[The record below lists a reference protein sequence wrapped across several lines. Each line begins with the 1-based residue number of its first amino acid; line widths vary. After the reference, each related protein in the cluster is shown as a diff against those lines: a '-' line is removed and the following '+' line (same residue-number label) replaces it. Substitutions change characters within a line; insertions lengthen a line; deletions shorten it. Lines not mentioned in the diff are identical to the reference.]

1 MHKVYISEFIKQV
14 QSKGNHKVQCSKFKV
29 QSKSNMRELIKEI
42 WSTSKRNKLRTSLTG
57 FAVAWGIFMLIFLL
71 GAGNGLINAQLQ
83 QSTRFL
89 ANSMRVFPGE
99 TSKAYKGL
107 KEGRSITLNDR
118 DILISNQTYGQYVD
132 DVGGRLEQYNVNI
145 NYGDNYVAS
154 QSLVGVAPTHPKI
167 DKTELIAGRFI
178 NEIDMKDQRKNVV
191 LSRSQ
196 AKELSKD
203 YRSLVG
209 KNVKISNLNFQVVG
223 IYKDDESRNNTDA
236 FIAYSTIKTIYAK
249 GDDAGSLEFTI
260 KNLKTQEDNEQFEKN
275 YRASINN
282 NHQAAPDDDRTI
294 WLWNRYMDNIQM
306 NQGIAIMQTALWIV
320 GLFTL
325 LSGIVGVSNIML
337 ITVKERTREFGVR
350 KAIGAKPWSILKLI
364 ITESIIITSFF
375 GYIGM
380 VCGVAANEIMDATI
394 GHTTVDT
401 GLFKAAMFVNP
412 TVGLGTC
419 IGATIAIVIAGT
431 IAGLI
436 PAIKAARIRPIEAL
450 RAE

>member
-1 MHKVYISEFIKQV
+1 MASALYKLSTINYQLKI
-14 QSKGNHKVQCSKFKV
+14 
-29 QSKSNMRELIKEI
+29 MRELIKEI

-167 DKTELIAGRFI
+167 DKTEMIAGRFI
-178 NEIDMKDQRKNVV
+178 NEIDMKEQRKNVV

-196 AKELSKD
+196 AKELCKD

-412 TVGLGTC
+412 TVGIGTC

>member
-1 MHKVYISEFIKQV
+1 MHMNSSLFTLHSSLLSEV
-14 QSKGNHKVQCSKFKV
+14 
-29 QSKSNMRELIKEI
+29 
-42 WSTSKRNKLRTSLTG
+42 WSTSKRNKLRTTLTG

-260 KNLKTQEDNEQFEKN
+260 KNLKTKEDNEQFEKN

>member
-1 MHKVYISEFIKQV
+1 
-14 QSKGNHKVQCSKFKV
+14 
-29 QSKSNMRELIKEI
+29 MRELIKEI

-107 KEGRSITLNDR
+107 KEGRSITLNDK
-118 DILISNQTYGQYVD
+118 DILISNKTYGQYVD

-178 NEIDMKDQRKNVV
+178 NEIDMKEQRKNVV

-196 AKELSKD
+196 AKELCKD

-223 IYKDDESRNNTDA
+223 IYKDDESRNNTEA

-394 GHTTVDT
+394 GHTIVDT

-419 IGATIAIVIAGT
+419 IGATITIVIAGT

>member
-1 MHKVYISEFIKQV
+1 MHMNSSLFTLHSSLLSEV
-14 QSKGNHKVQCSKFKV
+14 
-29 QSKSNMRELIKEI
+29 

-118 DILISNQTYGQYVD
+118 DILISNETYGQYVD

-167 DKTELIAGRFI
+167 DKTEMIAGRFI
-178 NEIDMKDQRKNVV
+178 NEIDMKEQRKNVV

-196 AKELSKD
+196 AKELCKD

>member
-1 MHKVYISEFIKQV
+1 
-14 QSKGNHKVQCSKFKV
+14 
-29 QSKSNMRELIKEI
+29 MRELIKEI

-107 KEGRSITLNDR
+107 KEGRSITLNDK
-118 DILISNQTYGQYVD
+118 DILISNKTYGQYVD
-132 DVGGRLEQYNVNI
+132 DVGGRLEQYNLNI

-167 DKTELIAGRFI
+167 DKTEMIAGRFI
-178 NEIDMKDQRKNVV
+178 NEIDMKEQRKNVV

-196 AKELSKD
+196 AKELCKD

-223 IYKDDESRNNTDA
+223 IYKDDESRNNTEA
-236 FIAYSTIKTIYAK
+236 FIAYSTVKIIYAK

-260 KNLKTQEDNEQFEKN
+260 KNLKTREDNKQFEKN

-282 NHQAAPDDDRTI
+282 NHQAAPDDERTI

-412 TVGLGTC
+412 TVGIGTC
-419 IGATIAIVIAGT
+419 IGATITIVIAGT

>member
-1 MHKVYISEFIKQV
+1 
-14 QSKGNHKVQCSKFKV
+14 
-29 QSKSNMRELIKEI
+29 MRELIKEI

-178 NEIDMKDQRKNVV
+178 NEIDMKEQRKNVV

-209 KNVKISNLNFQVVG
+209 KNVKVNNLNFQVVG
-223 IYKDDESRNNTDA
+223 IYKDDESRNNTEA

-260 KNLKTQEDNEQFEKN
+260 KNLKTKEDNKQFEKN

-294 WLWNRYMDNIQM
+294 WLWNRYVDNIQM

-412 TVGLGTC
+412 TVGIGTC
-419 IGATIAIVIAGT
+419 IGATITIVIAGT

>member
-1 MHKVYISEFIKQV
+1 
-14 QSKGNHKVQCSKFKV
+14 
-29 QSKSNMRELIKEI
+29 MRELIKEI

-191 LSRSQ
+191 LSRIQ
-196 AKELSKD
+196 AKELCKD

-364 ITESIIITSFF
+364 ITESIIIISFF

>member
-1 MHKVYISEFIKQV
+1 
-14 QSKGNHKVQCSKFKV
+14 
-29 QSKSNMRELIKEI
+29 MRELIKEI

-167 DKTELIAGRFI
+167 DKTEMIAGRFI
-178 NEIDMKDQRKNVV
+178 NKIDMKDQRKNVV

-196 AKELSKD
+196 AKELCKD

>member
-1 MHKVYISEFIKQV
+1 
-14 QSKGNHKVQCSKFKV
+14 
-29 QSKSNMRELIKEI
+29 MRELIKEI

-107 KEGRSITLNDR
+107 KEGRSITLNDK

-178 NEIDMKDQRKNVV
+178 NEIDMKEQRKNVV

-209 KNVKISNLNFQVVG
+209 RNVKISNLNFQVVG
-223 IYKDDESRNNTDA
+223 IYKDDESRNNTEA

-260 KNLKTQEDNEQFEKN
+260 KNLKTREDNKQFEKN

-282 NHQAAPDDDRTI
+282 NHQAAPDDERTI

-412 TVGLGTC
+412 TVGIGTC
-419 IGATIAIVIAGT
+419 IGATITIVIAGT
-431 IAGLI
+431 IAGVI

>member
-1 MHKVYISEFIKQV
+1 
-14 QSKGNHKVQCSKFKV
+14 
-29 QSKSNMRELIKEI
+29 MRELIKEI

-196 AKELSKD
+196 AKELCKD

-223 IYKDDESRNNTDA
+223 IYKDDESRNNTEA

-306 NQGIAIMQTALWIV
+306 NQGIGIMQTALWIV

-394 GHTTVDT
+394 GHTTIDT

-412 TVGLGTC
+412 TVGIGTC
-419 IGATIAIVIAGT
+419 IGATITIVIAGT

>member
-1 MHKVYISEFIKQV
+1 
-14 QSKGNHKVQCSKFKV
+14 
-29 QSKSNMRELIKEI
+29 
-42 WSTSKRNKLRTSLTG
+42 
-57 FAVAWGIFMLIFLL
+57 MLIFLL

-107 KEGRSITLNDR
+107 KEGRSITLNDK
-118 DILISNQTYGQYVD
+118 DILISNKTYGQYVD

-178 NEIDMKDQRKNVV
+178 NEIDMKEQRKNVV

-196 AKELSKD
+196 AKELCKD
-203 YRSLVG
+203 YHSLVG

-223 IYKDDESRNNTDA
+223 IYKDDESRNNTEA

-260 KNLKTQEDNEQFEKN
+260 KNLKTREDNKQFEKN

-419 IGATIAIVIAGT
+419 IGATITIVIAGT

-436 PAIKAARIRPIEAL
+436 PAIKAAKIRPIEAL

>member
-1 MHKVYISEFIKQV
+1 
-14 QSKGNHKVQCSKFKV
+14 
-29 QSKSNMRELIKEI
+29 MRELIKEI

-107 KEGRSITLNDR
+107 KEGRSITLNDK

-167 DKTELIAGRFI
+167 DKTEMIAGRFI
-178 NEIDMKDQRKNVV
+178 NEIDMKEQRKNVV

-209 KNVKISNLNFQVVG
+209 KNVKVNNLNFQVVG
-223 IYKDDESRNNTDA
+223 IYKDDESRNNTEA
-236 FIAYSTIKTIYAK
+236 FTAYSTVKIIYAK

-260 KNLKTQEDNEQFEKN
+260 KNLKTKEDNKQFEKN

-294 WLWNRYMDNIQM
+294 WLWNRYVDNIQM

-412 TVGLGTC
+412 TVGIGTC
-419 IGATIAIVIAGT
+419 IGATITIVIAGT

>member
-1 MHKVYISEFIKQV
+1 
-14 QSKGNHKVQCSKFKV
+14 
-29 QSKSNMRELIKEI
+29 MRELIKEI

-167 DKTELIAGRFI
+167 DKTELIVGRFI
-178 NEIDMKDQRKNVV
+178 NEIDTKDQRKNVV

-196 AKELSKD
+196 AKELCKD

-209 KNVKISNLNFQVVG
+209 KNVKISNLNFQIVG

-260 KNLKTQEDNEQFEKN
+260 KNLKTQEDNEKFEKN

>member
-1 MHKVYISEFIKQV
+1 
-14 QSKGNHKVQCSKFKV
+14 
-29 QSKSNMRELIKEI
+29 MRELIKEI

-107 KEGRSITLNDR
+107 KEGRSITLNDK
-118 DILISNQTYGQYVD
+118 DILISNKTYGQYID

-145 NYGDNYVAS
+145 NYGDNYVAN

-196 AKELSKD
+196 AKELCKD

-223 IYKDDESRNNTDA
+223 IYKDDESRNNTEA
-236 FIAYSTIKTIYAK
+236 FTAYSTVKIIYAK

-260 KNLKTQEDNEQFEKN
+260 KNLKTKEDNKQFEKN

-282 NHQAAPDDDRTI
+282 NHQAAPDDERTI

-412 TVGLGTC
+412 TVGIGTC
-419 IGATIAIVIAGT
+419 IGATITIVIAGT

>member
-107 KEGRSITLNDR
+107 KEGRSITLNDK
-118 DILISNQTYGQYVD
+118 DILISNKTYGQYVD

-178 NEIDMKDQRKNVV
+178 NEIDMKEQRKNVV

-223 IYKDDESRNNTDA
+223 IYKDDESRNNTEA

-260 KNLKTQEDNEQFEKN
+260 KNLKTKEDNEQFEKN

-282 NHQAAPDDDRTI
+282 NHQAAPDDERTI

>member
-1 MHKVYISEFIKQV
+1 
-14 QSKGNHKVQCSKFKV
+14 
-29 QSKSNMRELIKEI
+29 MRELIKEI

-107 KEGRSITLNDR
+107 KEGRSITLNDK
-118 DILISNQTYGQYVD
+118 DILISNKTYGQYVD

-178 NEIDMKDQRKNVV
+178 NEIDMKEQRKNVV

-196 AKELSKD
+196 AKELCKD

-223 IYKDDESRNNTDA
+223 IYKDDESRNNTEA

-260 KNLKTQEDNEQFEKN
+260 KNLKTKEDNEKFEKN

-282 NHQAAPDDDRTI
+282 NHQAAPDDERTI
-294 WLWNRYMDNIQM
+294 WLWNRYVDNIQM

-419 IGATIAIVIAGT
+419 IGATITIVIAGT
-431 IAGLI
+431 IAGVI

>member
-1 MHKVYISEFIKQV
+1 
-14 QSKGNHKVQCSKFKV
+14 
-29 QSKSNMRELIKEI
+29 MRELIKEI

-99 TSKAYKGL
+99 TSKAHKGL
-107 KEGRSITLNDR
+107 KEGRSITLNDK
-118 DILISNQTYGQYVD
+118 DILISNKTYGQYVD

-178 NEIDMKDQRKNVV
+178 NEIDMKEQRKNVV

-196 AKELSKD
+196 AKELCKD

-236 FIAYSTIKTIYAK
+236 FTAYSTVKIIYAK

-260 KNLKTQEDNEQFEKN
+260 KNLKTREDNKQFEKN

-282 NHQAAPDDDRTI
+282 NHQAAPDDERTI

-419 IGATIAIVIAGT
+419 IGATITIVIAGT

>member
-1 MHKVYISEFIKQV
+1 
-14 QSKGNHKVQCSKFKV
+14 
-29 QSKSNMRELIKEI
+29 MRELIKEI

-118 DILISNQTYGQYVD
+118 DILISNETYGQYVD

-196 AKELSKD
+196 AKELCKD

-223 IYKDDESRNNTDA
+223 IYKDDESRNNTEA

-260 KNLKTQEDNEQFEKN
+260 KNLKTQEDNEKFEKN

-282 NHQAAPDDDRTI
+282 NHQAAPDDEQTI

>member
-1 MHKVYISEFIKQV
+1 
-14 QSKGNHKVQCSKFKV
+14 
-29 QSKSNMRELIKEI
+29 MRELIKEI

-107 KEGRSITLNDR
+107 KEGRSITLNDK
-118 DILISNQTYGQYVD
+118 DILISNKTYGQYVD

-178 NEIDMKDQRKNVV
+178 NEIDMKEQRKNVV

-196 AKELSKD
+196 AKELCKD

-209 KNVKISNLNFQVVG
+209 KNVKISNLNFLVVG
-223 IYKDDESRNNTDA
+223 IYKDDESRNNTEA

-412 TVGLGTC
+412 TVGIGTC
-419 IGATIAIVIAGT
+419 IGATITIVIAGT

>member
-1 MHKVYISEFIKQV
+1 MHMNSSLFTLHSSLLSEV
-14 QSKGNHKVQCSKFKV
+14 
-29 QSKSNMRELIKEI
+29 

-107 KEGRSITLNDR
+107 KEGRSITLNDK
-118 DILISNQTYGQYVD
+118 DILISNKTYGQYVD

-178 NEIDMKDQRKNVV
+178 NEIDMKEQRKNVV

-196 AKELSKD
+196 AKELCKD

-223 IYKDDESRNNTDA
+223 IYKDDESRNNTEA

-282 NHQAAPDDDRTI
+282 NHQAAPDDERTI

-375 GYIGM
+375 GYIGL

-412 TVGLGTC
+412 TVGIGTC
-419 IGATIAIVIAGT
+419 IGATITIVIAGT

-436 PAIKAARIRPIEAL
+436 PAIKAERIRPIEAL

>member
-1 MHKVYISEFIKQV
+1 M
-14 QSKGNHKVQCSKFKV
+14 KF
-29 QSKSNMRELIKEI
+29 SSFTFHSSLLSEI

-83 QSTRFL
+83 QSDRFL
-89 ANSMRVFPGE
+89 ANSMVVYGQN
-99 TSKAYKGL
+99 TSKAYNGL
-107 KEGRSITLNDR
+107 KEGRPIDLNDK
-118 DILISNQTYGQYVD
+118 DMLITDHVYAHQVG
-132 DVGGRLEQYNVNI
+132 DVGGQLQQYSVNI
-145 NYGDNYVAS
+145 NYGDNYIAD
-154 QSLVGVAPTHPKI
+154 QTLTGVYPSHTKI
-167 DKTELIAGRFI
+167 NKIEMLKGRFI
-178 NEIDMKDQRKNVV
+178 NQIDMQQRRKVV
-191 LSRSQ
+191 VMSRSQ
-196 AKELSKD
+196 AKELVKD
-203 YRSLVG
+203 YRLLVG
-209 KNVKISNLNFQVVG
+209 KNVKLGDLSFKVVG
-223 IYKDDESRNNTDA
+223 IYKDDETRQNNEA
-236 FIAYSTIKTIYAK
+236 FTSFYTVKTIYAK
-249 GDDAGSLEFTI
+249 GDKAGDIEFTL
-260 KNLKTQEDNEQFEKN
+260 KNMKSEEDNRAFEKN

-282 NHQAAPDDDRTI
+282 NHQAAPDDERSL
-294 WLWNRYMDNIQM
+294 WLWNRYLDNIQM
-306 NQGIAIMQTALWIV
+306 NQGIAIIQSALWII

-380 VCGVAANEIMDATI
+380 VCGVAVNELMDKTI

-412 TVGLGTC
+412 TVGIGTC
-419 IGATIAIVIAGT
+419 IGATITIVIAGT

-436 PAIKAARIRPIEAL
+436 PAIKAAKIRPIEAL

>member
-1 MHKVYISEFIKQV
+1 
-14 QSKGNHKVQCSKFKV
+14 
-29 QSKSNMRELIKEI
+29 MRELIKEI

-107 KEGRSITLNDR
+107 KEGRSITLNDK
-118 DILISNQTYGQYVD
+118 DILISNKTYGQYID

-178 NEIDMKDQRKNVV
+178 NEIDMKEQRKKVV

-209 KNVKISNLNFQVVG
+209 KNVKVNNLNFQVVG
-223 IYKDDESRNNTDA
+223 IYKDDESRNNTEA
-236 FIAYSTIKTIYAK
+236 FTAYSTVKIIYAK

-260 KNLKTQEDNEQFEKN
+260 KNLKTKEDNKQFEKN

-294 WLWNRYMDNIQM
+294 WLWNRYVDNIQM

-412 TVGLGTC
+412 TVGIGTC
-419 IGATIAIVIAGT
+419 IGATITIVIAGT

>member
-1 MHKVYISEFIKQV
+1 
-14 QSKGNHKVQCSKFKV
+14 
-29 QSKSNMRELIKEI
+29 MRELIKEI

-107 KEGRSITLNDR
+107 KEGRSITLNDK
-118 DILISNQTYGQYVD
+118 DILISNKTYGQYVD

-167 DKTELIAGRFI
+167 DKTEMIAGRFI

-196 AKELSKD
+196 AKELCKD

-223 IYKDDESRNNTDA
+223 IYKDDESRNNTEA

-260 KNLKTQEDNEQFEKN
+260 KNLKTKEDNKQFEKN

-282 NHQAAPDDDRTI
+282 NHQAAPDDERTI
-294 WLWNRYMDNIQM
+294 WLWNRYVDNIQM

-380 VCGVAANEIMDATI
+380 VCGVAANEIMEATI

-412 TVGLGTC
+412 TVGIGTC
-419 IGATIAIVIAGT
+419 IGATITIVIAGT

>member
-1 MHKVYISEFIKQV
+1 
-14 QSKGNHKVQCSKFKV
+14 
-29 QSKSNMRELIKEI
+29 MRELIKEI

-107 KEGRSITLNDR
+107 KEGRSITLNDK
-118 DILISNQTYGQYVD
+118 DILISNKTYGQYVD
-132 DVGGRLEQYNVNI
+132 DVGGRLEQYNLNI

-178 NEIDMKDQRKNVV
+178 NEIDMKEQRKNVV

-196 AKELSKD
+196 AKELYKD

-260 KNLKTQEDNEQFEKN
+260 KNLKTREDNKQFEKN

-282 NHQAAPDDDRTI
+282 NHQAAPDDERTI

-412 TVGLGTC
+412 TVGIGTC
-419 IGATIAIVIAGT
+419 IGATITIVIAGT

>member
-1 MHKVYISEFIKQV
+1 
-14 QSKGNHKVQCSKFKV
+14 
-29 QSKSNMRELIKEI
+29 MRELIKEI

-107 KEGRSITLNDR
+107 KEGRSITLNDK
-118 DILISNQTYGQYVD
+118 DILISNKTYGQYVD

-178 NEIDMKDQRKNVV
+178 NEIDMKEQRKNVV

-196 AKELSKD
+196 AKELCKD

-223 IYKDDESRNNTDA
+223 IYKDDESRNNTEA

-260 KNLKTQEDNEQFEKN
+260 KNLKTREDNQQFEKN

-282 NHQAAPDDDRTI
+282 NHQAAPDDERTI

-412 TVGLGTC
+412 TVGIGTC
-419 IGATIAIVIAGT
+419 IGATITIVIAGT

>member
-1 MHKVYISEFIKQV
+1 
-14 QSKGNHKVQCSKFKV
+14 
-29 QSKSNMRELIKEI
+29 MRELIKEI

-89 ANSMRVFPGE
+89 ANSMRVFPCE

-107 KEGRSITLNDR
+107 KEGRSITLNDK
-118 DILISNQTYGQYVD
+118 DILISNKTYGQYVD

-178 NEIDMKDQRKNVV
+178 NEIDMKEQRKNVV

-209 KNVKISNLNFQVVG
+209 KNVKVNNLNFQVVG
-223 IYKDDESRNNTDA
+223 IYKDDESRNNTEA
-236 FIAYSTIKTIYAK
+236 FTAYSTVKIIYAK
-249 GDDAGSLEFTI
+249 GDDAGSLDFTI
-260 KNLKTQEDNEQFEKN
+260 KNLKTKEDNKQFEKN

-282 NHQAAPDDDRTI
+282 NHQAAPDDDRTV
-294 WLWNRYMDNIQM
+294 WLWNRYVDNIQM

-412 TVGLGTC
+412 TVGIGTC
-419 IGATIAIVIAGT
+419 IGATITIVIAGT

>member
-1 MHKVYISEFIKQV
+1 
-14 QSKGNHKVQCSKFKV
+14 
-29 QSKSNMRELIKEI
+29 MRELIKEI

-107 KEGRSITLNDR
+107 KEGRSITLNDK
-118 DILISNQTYGQYVD
+118 DILISNKTYGQYVD

-145 NYGDNYVAS
+145 NYGENYVAS

-260 KNLKTQEDNEQFEKN
+260 KNLKTKEDNEQFEKN

-282 NHQAAPDDDRTI
+282 NHQAAPDDERTI

-394 GHTTVDT
+394 GHTTIDT

-412 TVGLGTC
+412 TVGIGTC
-419 IGATIAIVIAGT
+419 IGATITIVIAGT

>member
-1 MHKVYISEFIKQV
+1 MHINSSRFALHSSLLSEV
-14 QSKGNHKVQCSKFKV
+14 
-29 QSKSNMRELIKEI
+29 

-89 ANSMRVFPGE
+89 ANSMRVYPGE

-132 DVGGRLEQYNVNI
+132 DVGGRLEQYNLNI

-178 NEIDMKDQRKNVV
+178 NEIDMKEQRKNVV

-196 AKELSKD
+196 AKELCKD

-223 IYKDDESRNNTDA
+223 IYKDDESRNNTEA

-412 TVGLGTC
+412 TVGIGTC
-419 IGATIAIVIAGT
+419 IGATITIVIAGT

>member
-1 MHKVYISEFIKQV
+1 
-14 QSKGNHKVQCSKFKV
+14 
-29 QSKSNMRELIKEI
+29 MRELIKEI

-83 QSTRFL
+83 QSNRFL
-89 ANSMRVFPGE
+89 ANSMMVFGGR
-99 TSKAYKGL
+99 TSKAYNGL
-107 KEGRSITLNDR
+107 KEGRDIDLNDK
-118 DILISNQTYGQYVD
+118 DLLISNTTFGHLIG
-132 DVGGRLEQYNVNI
+132 DVGGHLELYNADI
-145 NYGDNYVAS
+145 TYGDNYIAS
-154 QSLVGVAPTHPKI
+154 QRLTGVFPTHTKI
-167 DKTELIAGRFI
+167 DKTEIIAGRFI
-178 NEIDMKDQRKNVV
+178 NNIDQKERRKVLV
-191 LSRSQ
+191 LSRNQ
-196 AKELSKD
+196 AKELVKD

-209 KNVKISNLNFQVVG
+209 KNVKLDDLSFKVVG
-223 IYKDDESRNNTDA
+223 IYKDDESRENNAA
-236 FIAYSTIKTIYAK
+236 FTPYNTAKTIFVK
-249 GDDAGSLEFTI
+249 GNSAGDIEFTL
-260 KNLKTQEDNEQFEKN
+260 KNLKTEEQNRAFEKK
-275 YRASINN
+275 YRASINT
-282 NHQAAPDDDRTI
+282 NHQAAPDDERSI
-294 WLWNRYMDNIQM
+294 WIWNRYMDNIQM
-306 NQGIAIMQTALWIV
+306 NQGIAIIQSALWII

-380 VCGVAANEIMDATI
+380 VCGVAANELMDKTI

-412 TVGLGTC
+412 TVGIGTC
-419 IGATIAIVIAGT
+419 IGATITIVIAGT

-436 PAIKAARIRPIEAL
+436 PAIKAAKIRPIEAL

>member
-1 MHKVYISEFIKQV
+1 
-14 QSKGNHKVQCSKFKV
+14 
-29 QSKSNMRELIKEI
+29 MRELIKEI

-167 DKTELIAGRFI
+167 DKTEMIAGRFI
-178 NEIDMKDQRKNVV
+178 NEIDMKEQRKNVV

-196 AKELSKD
+196 AKELCKD

-223 IYKDDESRNNTDA
+223 ISKDDESRNNTDA
-236 FIAYSTIKTIYAK
+236 FTAYSTIKTIYAK

-412 TVGLGTC
+412 TVGIGTC

>member
-1 MHKVYISEFIKQV
+1 
-14 QSKGNHKVQCSKFKV
+14 
-29 QSKSNMRELIKEI
+29 MRELIKEI

-107 KEGRSITLNDR
+107 KEGRSITLNDK

-178 NEIDMKDQRKNVV
+178 NEIDMKEQRKNVV

-196 AKELSKD
+196 AKELCKD

-236 FIAYSTIKTIYAK
+236 FTAYSTVKIIYAK
-249 GDDAGSLEFTI
+249 GADTGAYAHRRVHKHGGFKQS
-260 KNLKTQEDNEQFEKN
+260 
-275 YRASINN
+275 
-282 NHQAAPDDDRTI
+282 
-294 WLWNRYMDNIQM
+294 
-306 NQGIAIMQTALWIV
+306 GIYGGVTDGCIHDFGFGDEGT
-320 GLFTL
+320 GDGYTL
-325 LSGIVGVSNIML
+325 LLSSRHLVRIMVGPLLQAQFFEIFHRQFVAL
-337 ITVKERTREFGVR
+337 LAAHALVEEWKLHVFHRRLERDEVERLEDEANHLVAVFG
-350 KAIGAKPWSILKLI
+350 S
-364 ITESIIITSFF
+364 
-375 GYIGM
+375 
-380 VCGVAANEIMDATI
+380 
-394 GHTTVDT
+394 T
-401 GLFKAAMFVNP
+401 GF
-412 TVGLGTC
+412 
-419 IGATIAIVIAGT
+419 
-431 IAGLI
+431 
-436 PAIKAARIRPIEAL
+436 
-450 RAE
+450 

>member
-1 MHKVYISEFIKQV
+1 
-14 QSKGNHKVQCSKFKV
+14 
-29 QSKSNMRELIKEI
+29 MRELIKEI

-107 KEGRSITLNDR
+107 KEGRSITLNDK
-118 DILISNQTYGQYVD
+118 DILISNETYGQYVD
-132 DVGGRLEQYNVNI
+132 DVGGRLEQYKVNI
-145 NYGDNYVAS
+145 NYGNNYVAS

-167 DKTELIAGRFI
+167 DKTEMIAGRFI
-178 NEIDMKDQRKNVV
+178 NEIDMKEQRKNVV

-196 AKELSKD
+196 AKELCKD

-223 IYKDDESRNNTDA
+223 IYKDDESRNNTEA

-260 KNLKTQEDNEQFEKN
+260 KNLKTREDNKQFEKN

-282 NHQAAPDDDRTI
+282 NHQAAPDDERTI
-294 WLWNRYMDNIQM
+294 WLWNRYVDNIQM

-412 TVGLGTC
+412 TVGIGTC
-419 IGATIAIVIAGT
+419 IGATITIVIAGT